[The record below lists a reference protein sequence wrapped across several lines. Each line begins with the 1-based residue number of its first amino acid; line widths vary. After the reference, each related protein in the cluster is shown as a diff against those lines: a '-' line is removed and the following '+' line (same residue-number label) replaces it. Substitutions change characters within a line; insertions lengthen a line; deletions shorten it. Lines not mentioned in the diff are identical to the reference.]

1 MKDVAASTMA
11 DDLKRLGIDPLKPP
25 PLNKLSPDVLRK
37 VMVTF
42 TKSLGVKCEFCHDQ
56 NNFKA
61 PTPHKKVAAG
71 MWQHF
76 VLEMRLDG
84 GGPLYCDSCHSGK
97 AEFLDRHDNKALQGW
112 MEANYVKKLK
122 RADKKEHSCD
132 LCPRRPV
139 RGEIPPSV
147 GDEVE
152 DRQGVGGTVFP
163 TFSRVC
169 IAIKHSFLTRVRV
182 FSRLNTVQGLTQRQQ
197 MVLDFIRSSIAD
209 RGYPPT
215 LREIGARMGIR
226 STNGVNDH
234 LRALERKG
242 YLTREDMKSR
252 ALRPTTHHDVAQHLG
267 NAANGDGASNDSTH
281 SSQERFGVG
290 GTTFEDVVEIQ
301 VLGRVAAGLPL
312 FAEEHVI
319 DTVRVD
325 RGLLKGGRE
334 VFGLRVHGDSMI
346 DAGILNGD
354 YIFVRKQ
361 LTASRGDIV
370 VALIGDEA
378 TVKYYFPEKDYVRFQ
393 PANKAMAPILVRAVD
408 FKPTML
414 LGVVVGVFRRL

>member
-1 MKDVAASTMA
+1 
-11 DDLKRLGIDPLKPP
+11 
-25 PLNKLSPDVLRK
+25 
-37 VMVTF
+37 
-42 TKSLGVKCEFCHDQ
+42 
-56 NNFKA
+56 
-61 PTPHKKVAAG
+61 
-71 MWQHF
+71 
-76 VLEMRLDG
+76 
-84 GGPLYCDSCHSGK
+84 
-97 AEFLDRHDNKALQGW
+97 
-112 MEANYVKKLK
+112 
-122 RADKKEHSCD
+122 
-132 LCPRRPV
+132 
-139 RGEIPPSV
+139 
-147 GDEVE
+147 
-152 DRQGVGGTVFP
+152 
-163 TFSRVC
+163 
-169 IAIKHSFLTRVRV
+169 
-182 FSRLNTVQGLTQRQQ
+182 
-197 MVLDFIRSSIAD
+197 MVLDFIRQSITD

-252 ALRPTTHHDVAQHLG
+252 ALRPTSSGTDPHARDSRNGVPQHLTSG
-267 NAANGDGASNDSTH
+267 NGAASNDVAPRPY
-281 SSQERFGVG
+281 ED
-290 GTTFEDVVEIQ
+290 EDVVEVQ

-361 LTASRGDIV
+361 LTASRGEIV

-393 PANKAMAPILVRAVD
+393 PANKAMAPILVRAID

>member
-1 MKDVAASTMA
+1 MFST
-11 DDLKRLGIDPLKPP
+11 
-25 PLNKLSPDVLRK
+25 LN
-37 VMVTF
+37 
-42 TKSLGVKCEFCHDQ
+42 
-56 NNFKA
+56 
-61 PTPHKKVAAG
+61 
-71 MWQHF
+71 
-76 VLEMRLDG
+76 
-84 GGPLYCDSCHSGK
+84 
-97 AEFLDRHDNKALQGW
+97 
-112 MEANYVKKLK
+112 
-122 RADKKEHSCD
+122 
-132 LCPRRPV
+132 
-139 RGEIPPSV
+139 I
-147 GDEVE
+147 
-152 DRQGVGGTVFP
+152 
-163 TFSRVC
+163 
-169 IAIKHSFLTRVRV
+169 
-182 FSRLNTVQGLTQRQQ
+182 VQGLTQRQQ
-197 MVLDFIRSSIAD
+197 MVLDFIRQSISD

-252 ALRPTTHHDVAQHLG
+252 ALRPTTTHDVVQTLG
-267 NAANGDGASNDSTH
+267 DANGKASNDS
-281 SSQERFGVG
+281 RALFGAG
-290 GTTFEDVVEIQ
+290 AGAGAGANDDEDVVEIQ

-361 LTASRGDIV
+361 LTASRGEIV

-414 LGVVVGVFRRL
+414 LGVVVGVFRRI

>member
-1 MKDVAASTMA
+1 M
-11 DDLKRLGIDPLKPP
+11 
-25 PLNKLSPDVLRK
+25 
-37 VMVTF
+37 
-42 TKSLGVKCEFCHDQ
+42 
-56 NNFKA
+56 
-61 PTPHKKVAAG
+61 
-71 MWQHF
+71 
-76 VLEMRLDG
+76 
-84 GGPLYCDSCHSGK
+84 
-97 AEFLDRHDNKALQGW
+97 
-112 MEANYVKKLK
+112 
-122 RADKKEHSCD
+122 
-132 LCPRRPV
+132 
-139 RGEIPPSV
+139 
-147 GDEVE
+147 
-152 DRQGVGGTVFP
+152 
-163 TFSRVC
+163 
-169 IAIKHSFLTRVRV
+169 
-182 FSRLNTVQGLTQRQQ
+182 QGLTQRQQ
-197 MVLDFIRSSIAD
+197 MVLDFIQQSIHD

-252 ALRPTTHHDVAQHLG
+252 ALRPTGLGGNGQVAEASPL
-267 NAANGDGASNDSTH
+267 NVPAANDD
-281 SSQERFGVG
+281 
-290 GTTFEDVVEIQ
+290 DLVEIQ

-319 DTVRVD
+319 DTVRID

-334 VFGLRVHGDSMI
+334 VFGLRVQGDSMI
-346 DAGILNGD
+346 DAGILSGD

-378 TVKYYFPEKDYVRFQ
+378 TVKYFYPEKDYVRFQ
-393 PANKAMAPILVRAVD
+393 PANKTMAPILVRAMD

>member
-1 MKDVAASTMA
+1 
-11 DDLKRLGIDPLKPP
+11 
-25 PLNKLSPDVLRK
+25 
-37 VMVTF
+37 
-42 TKSLGVKCEFCHDQ
+42 
-56 NNFKA
+56 
-61 PTPHKKVAAG
+61 
-71 MWQHF
+71 
-76 VLEMRLDG
+76 
-84 GGPLYCDSCHSGK
+84 
-97 AEFLDRHDNKALQGW
+97 
-112 MEANYVKKLK
+112 
-122 RADKKEHSCD
+122 
-132 LCPRRPV
+132 
-139 RGEIPPSV
+139 
-147 GDEVE
+147 
-152 DRQGVGGTVFP
+152 
-163 TFSRVC
+163 
-169 IAIKHSFLTRVRV
+169 
-182 FSRLNTVQGLTQRQQ
+182 
-197 MVLDFIRSSIAD
+197 MVLDFIRQSIAD

-252 ALRPTTHHDVAQHLG
+252 ALRPTTHANS
-267 NAANGDGASNDSTH
+267 NADEPTSRGDSVIPFPNGSRDGASNDSHAH
-281 SSQERFGVG
+281 SKN
-290 GTTFEDVVEIQ
+290 EDVIDVQ

-312 FAEEHVI
+312 FAEEHVV

-346 DAGILNGD
+346 EAGILNGD
-354 YIFVRKQ
+354 YIFVRNQ
-361 LTASRGDIV
+361 PTANRGDIV